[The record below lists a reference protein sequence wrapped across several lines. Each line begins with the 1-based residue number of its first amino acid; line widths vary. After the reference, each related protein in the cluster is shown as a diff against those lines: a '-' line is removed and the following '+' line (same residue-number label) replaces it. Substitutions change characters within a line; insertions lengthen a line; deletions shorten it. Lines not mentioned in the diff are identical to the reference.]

1 MEYLYVLLIF
11 LGVIGLII
19 ITRKR
24 KTIKY
29 YEASKEEIAKAWE
42 VIEDLNM
49 QYEIPDSPLSPINP
63 SNIKYIQTKTQL
75 ESAIKVLSSAQ
86 FLGID
91 IEEYR
96 ENTYLGYICLIQISV
111 FSTIYLIDALSLRQ
125 HISILK
131 PIFSNPH
138 ITKIF
143 HGCHNDTQWLQRDFG
158 IMTVNVFDTQLAGK
172 ALGYEKL
179 GLNYLWKKYCGYVM
193 SSEYKKKMQLS
204 RWDLRPLSMEQQ
216 SYAAMDAYYLVY
228 LMGVMCKEMNQEQ
241 MMVIRKETN
250 KVCKKEF
257 SKVVNDEKC
266 FKAMKNHVKNQID
279 PQSFHIFCEIYKF
292 LNKIAEEKN
301 LNLEQIIKIE
311 DLAKLSQNKNDSSNE
326 IKKVFSSPLLT
337 SYLGKIENIIKAS
350 IENAKKKFG
359 DENNES
365 KSRKE
370 KKQERYNTFLKKFTI
385 SGKVF
390 ENCKIL
396 IPDGTLLCYANHK
409 KVNWY
414 LERDLAEVVEENP
427 YTIKL
432 KFEPN
437 YKMNPRTGEGERM
450 FHIKEKKNECVVCG
464 RSDGFLRY
472 RVVPLLYRQFFTE
485 VYKDMCRHD
494 VLLLCA
500 NCHENAN
507 KYCDELKRK
516 ISKDYGIPLNNYGEM
531 HKAREKLFSIRKN
544 CISLNKGRK
553 TIPENRQEVL
563 LKNIRNF
570 IDENLTYTEHFK
582 GQDIWEII
590 DWLCNEDN
598 CKELLKIYGDV
609 NWKVE
614 NYDIHGKLVVE
625 KVKDMKEFII
635 MWKWNFVEKMNPQY
649 MPDSWKELFHIN

>member
-1 MEYLYVLLIF
+1 MEYLYVLLVF
-11 LGVIGLII
+11 LGVLGYII
-19 ITRKR
+19 MTKKR
-24 KTIKY
+24 KAIEY
-29 YEASKEEIAKAWE
+29 YEATKEDLVEAWE
-42 VIEDLNM
+42 KIGNLNTP
-49 QYEIPDSPLSPINP
+49 YEIPDIPLSPIDP
-63 SNIKYIQTKTQL
+63 SNIKYINSKTQL
-75 ESAIKVLSSAQ
+75 ESAIKILSSAQ
-86 FLGID
+86 FIGVD

-111 FSTIYLIDALSLRQ
+111 FSTVYLIDALSLRRN
-125 HISILK
+125 ISSLK
-131 PIFSNPH
+131 PIFSNPN

-158 IMTVNVFDTQLAGK
+158 IISVNVFDTQLAGK
-172 ALGYEKL
+172 ALNYEKL
-179 GLNYLWKKYCGYVM
+179 GLNYFWKKYCGYVM
-193 SSEYKKKMQLS
+193 SSEYKKTMQLS
-204 RWDLRPLSMEQQ
+204 RWDLRPLSIEQQ
-216 SYAAMDAYYLVY
+216 KYAAMDAYYLIY
-228 LMGVMCKEMNQEQ
+228 LMGIMCKEMSYEQ
-241 MMVIRKETN
+241 IMSIREETN
-250 KVCKKEF
+250 KICKKEF
-257 SKVVNDEKC
+257 TKVVNDEKC
-266 FKAMKNHVKNQID
+266 FKIMKNYVKNQIN
-279 PQSFHIFCEIYKF
+279 PQSFHVFSEVYKF
-292 LNKIAEEKN
+292 LSKIAEEKN
-301 LNLEQIIKIE
+301 VNLEQIVKIE
-311 DLAKLSQNKNDSSNE
+311 DLVKLSRAENENINDV
-326 IKKVFSSPLLT
+326 KRVFSSPLI
-337 SYLGKIENIIKAS
+337 SDYIGKIENIIKTS
-350 IENAKKKFG
+350 IEKAKKNFG
-359 DENNES
+359 EEKGEA

-390 ENCKIL
+390 ENCQIL

-414 LERDLAEVVEENP
+414 LERDLAEVIREDP

-437 YKMNPRTGEGERM
+437 YKMNPRTGEGQRM
-450 FHIKEKKNECVVCG
+450 FYIKEKKNECVVCG
-464 RSDGFLRY
+464 RADGFLRY

-485 VYKDMCRHD
+485 EYKDMCRHD

-507 KYCDELKRK
+507 KHCDELKKK
-516 ISKDYGIPLNNYGEM
+516 ISKDYEIPLHNFGEI
-531 HKAREKLFSIRKN
+531 HKAKEKLFSIRKN

-570 IDENLTYTEHFK
+570 IDENPSYTEHFK

-590 DWLCNEDN
+590 IWLCNEDN

-614 NYDIHGKLVVE
+614 NYDNHGKLVVE

-635 MWKWNFVEKMNPQY
+635 MWKWNFIEKMNPQY